1 GLRQERLR
9 ASALK
14 LEEYETRMSSQD
26 EQTHKMLLEYQSRLE
41 ETEDRL
47 RRQKDDKELQMK
59 RIMTRYTNNT
69 IHTHTHTHTH
79 TQKHTHTHTHT
90 HTHSHTH
97 THTHTH
103 AYLPH
108 TLSLTRSPSHT

>member
-47 RRQKDDKELQMK
+47 RRQQDGKESHMK
-59 RIMTRYTNNT
+59 RIIPRY
-69 IHTHTHTHTH
+69 THTHTHTLWPYSPQPSAH
-79 TQKHTHTHTHT
+79 KQCLRCQSTEAMKPFASSQQR
-90 HTHSHTH
+90 SH
-97 THTHTH
+97 
-103 AYLPH
+103 
-108 TLSLTRSPSHT
+108 RSGPPSVKGSA